1 MICCRLPDLHG
12 LPCPA
17 TYGARHRRQMD
28 FHKLFQYAIA
38 AHGVCTV
45 IANLTPTPKDDAILA
60 GAYRII
66 EILGGI
72 VTPRAKQ

>member
-1 MICCRLPDLHG
+1 
-12 LPCPA
+12 
-17 TYGARHRRQMD
+17 MD